1 MGSFKAF
8 VEIGR
13 VCVISHG
20 KEFGQLVVIADVVDQ
35 NRVRKEREEQ
45 AFGRG
50 GCQGSRRR
58 EREPRP
64 PLSFLAAL
72 PPAKGGGAAHSR
84 WN

>member
-35 NRVRKEREEQ
+35 NQVRKHASFEEEGEKEREPPSAPSLSLSPAARPLLDSLSLQEGP
-45 AFGRG
+45 A
-50 GCQGSRRR
+50 RRR
-58 EREPRP
+58 R
-64 PLSFLAAL
+64 
-72 PPAKGGGAAHSR
+72 
-84 WN
+84 N